1 MKTKY
6 HDNTEP
12 QKGCRN
18 EQNNIRETTKKKK
31 LLINLK
37 NLSANKARVLLYL
50 HNMSPLSISK

>member
-12 QKGCRN
+12 QKGYRN
-18 EQNNIRETTKKKK
+18 EQNNIRETTKKK